1 MQLMVF
7 VAASDF
13 NHSSDPTFQSD
24 QFGEGQNRTILPST
38 PVPDHVSGGLS
49 SCWSLC
55 EAVVSA
61 YFEPVFSGTT
71 NTESHSAI
79 LHHSALF
86 QGKGWAGSPLC
97 HWCLQ
102 WYLASVKTRMVTL
115 AHCPPYLETT
125 PPQLVLNQKEKEG
138 RREGNIKYRSWS
150 I

>member
-1 MQLMVF
+1 MSIHKCLLNEDGTFSSLLRMQLMVF

-24 QFGEGQNRTILPST
+24 QFGEGQSRTILPST

-97 HWCLQ
+97 
-102 WYLASVKTRMVTL
+102 
-115 AHCPPYLETT
+115 
-125 PPQLVLNQKEKEG
+125 QLVPTMVPGQCEDTDGDFSSLPSLF
-138 RREGNIKYRSWS
+138 GNHPSAAS
-150 I
+150 S